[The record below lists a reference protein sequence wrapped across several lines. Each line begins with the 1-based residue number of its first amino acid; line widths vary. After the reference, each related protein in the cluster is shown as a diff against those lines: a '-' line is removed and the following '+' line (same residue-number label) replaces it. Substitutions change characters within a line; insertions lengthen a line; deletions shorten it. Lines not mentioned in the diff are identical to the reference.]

1 MDGSRL
7 PHRVK
12 SYREAQISQ
21 DISYMWNKKMVQ
33 NEHIYKTNG
42 VTEAENNLM
51 VTRKR
56 RGGGINWEI
65 QIDIY
70 IHYCI

>member
-1 MDGSRL
+1 
-7 PHRVK
+7 
-12 SYREAQISQ
+12 
-21 DISYMWNKKMVQ
+21 MWNKKMVQ
-33 NEHIYKTNG
+33 NEHIYKTNA

-51 VTRKR
+51 VTRER

-70 IHYCI
+70 IYTTVYKVDN

>member
-1 MDGSRL
+1 
-7 PHRVK
+7 
-12 SYREAQISQ
+12 
-21 DISYMWNKKMVQ
+21 MWNKKMVQ
-33 NEHIYKTNG
+33 NEHIYKTNA

-70 IHYCI
+70 IYTTVYKVDN